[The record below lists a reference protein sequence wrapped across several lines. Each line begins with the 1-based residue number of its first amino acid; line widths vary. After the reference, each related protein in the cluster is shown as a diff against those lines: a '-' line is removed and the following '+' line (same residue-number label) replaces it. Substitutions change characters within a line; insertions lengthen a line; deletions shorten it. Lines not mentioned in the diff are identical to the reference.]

1 MNPKMIRIV
10 LPYHLRNLAG
20 VSGDVELEVPP
31 PVTVCS
37 VLDAL
42 EARYP
47 MLRGTIR
54 DHVTLARR
62 PFLRYFACEQDFS
75 LESPDAPL
83 PDAVA
88 RGQEPFYVI
97 GAIAG
102 GERFPVA
109 TPRAAATRPPRLNRV

>member
-1 MNPKMIRIV
+1 MIRV
-10 LPYHLRNLAG
+10 TLPAHLRKLARVDG
-20 VSGDVELEVPP
+20 EVQLDVDGQI
-31 PVTVCS
+31 TQRS

-54 DHVTLARR
+54 DQVTQKRR
-62 PFLRYFACEQDFS
+62 AFVRFFACEEDLS
-75 LESPDAPL
+75 HEPPDAPL

-88 RGQEPFYVI
+88 TGAEPFMIV

-102 GERFPVA
+102 DRGLA
-109 TPRAAATRPPRLNRV
+109 